1 VKGSAR
7 WPRSPCK
14 RFTPTA
20 NLRRWTLS
28 ERTVAAENLDSDD
41 YVARLLERLSWAT
54 ADTKAVES
62 RSADLAADRN
72 EHARQ
77 ARLTVGSRGE
87 DASRRSGS
95 RPIAGDRRTGN
106 GMRPERPGAVPSV
119 PERAGAHAL
128 PQEATRTDGGDRDDF
143 ADAAWLYAWSHEAL
157 RPVGESMAARVI
169 AEG

>member
-1 VKGSAR
+1 M
-7 WPRSPCK
+7 
-14 RFTPTA
+14 
-20 NLRRWTLS
+20 RRWTLS

-95 RPIAGDRRTGN
+95 RPIAGAPTSN

-128 PQEATRTDGGDRDDF
+128 PQEATRTDDGDRDDF
-143 ADAAWLYAWSHEAL
+143 VDAAWLHAWSHEAL
-157 RPVGESMAARVI
+157 RRVGESMAARVI